1 MRIKTLI
8 KCMALASIL
17 PASTMMIAND
27 DVPDE
32 EKVIALTN
40 KTNNASNEATLQVPV
55 TATVNNQV
63 LNVQFTGTVPH
74 ATVKVNNALTGGT
87 VTQQSMTALP
97 GTICTVPV
105 AGLNMGTYT
114 VSVTNNLN
122 GQSVSGDFE
131 ISNSQE

>member
-1 MRIKTLI
+1 MKFKTLI
-8 KCMALASIL
+8 KCMVLASII

-40 KTNNASNEATLQVPV
+40 DNGSNDATLQVPV
-55 TATVNNQV
+55 TATVNNSV
-63 LNVQFTGTVPH
+63 LNVQFNGTVPH

-87 VTQQSMTALP
+87 VSQQSMTAMP
-97 GTICTVPV
+97 GTVCTVPV
-105 AGLNMGTYT
+105 SGLTMGTYS

-122 GQSVSGDFE
+122 GQSVSGEFDVE
-131 ISNSQE
+131 

>member
-1 MRIKTLI
+1 ML
-8 KCMALASIL
+8 LASII
-17 PASTMMIAND
+17 PASSIMVAND

-40 KTNNASNEATLQVPV
+40 DSDHGINEETLQVPV

-87 VTQQSMTALP
+87 VSQQSMTALS
-97 GTICTVPV
+97 GTVCTVPV
-105 AGLNMGTYT
+105 SGLTSGIYT
-114 VSVTNNLN
+114 VSVTNNMN
-122 GQSVSGDFE
+122 GQSVSGDFDVE
-131 ISNSQE
+131 